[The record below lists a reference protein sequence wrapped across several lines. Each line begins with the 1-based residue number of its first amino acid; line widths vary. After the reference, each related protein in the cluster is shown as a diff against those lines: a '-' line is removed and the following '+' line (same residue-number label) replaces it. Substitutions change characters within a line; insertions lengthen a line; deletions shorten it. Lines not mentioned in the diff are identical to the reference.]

1 MNLEITLTINKLIL
15 KFKEKLIFTIKSLTN
30 LMLTKDLTK
39 TKRKINV
46 TTIKNFNKISLN
58 LKMRSKL
65 QSKSWAN

>member
-46 TTIKNFNKISLN
+46 TTIKTFNKISLN